1 MDNVYHHD
9 DLSDEAMS
17 DLSQSQNDDKDPDFD
32 PNACHHTES
41 DPDSEDIL
49 SNDFKVGTI
58 LYKFG

>member
-49 SNDFKVGTI
+49 SNEFKVG
-58 LYKFG
+58 